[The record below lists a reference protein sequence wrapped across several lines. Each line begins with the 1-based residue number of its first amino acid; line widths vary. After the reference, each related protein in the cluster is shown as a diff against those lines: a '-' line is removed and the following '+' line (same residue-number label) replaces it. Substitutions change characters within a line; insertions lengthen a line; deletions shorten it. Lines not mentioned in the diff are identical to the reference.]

1 MAFTWQR
8 SCFLHRSN
16 LLLSDTNTRSDFT
29 FQLLSSSIFT
39 HTQTHTHINTHTRA
53 RAPLPVLARRREEML
68 IDRLVTTHSHS
79 RGVGSCS
86 ALIHPSIQTP
96 PPSLPPS
103 SSLSSSPSTHSLNL
117 PRSLLISLQ
126 QAGKAQTRQTRGVL
140 LRGARSSGGSRG
152 SPVVSVECLPSS
164 LLTCLVCESGRNA
177 RLSTGAKKNTHCLHP
192 VSLRGGMLMKRLRS
206 GEDGSS
212 LNQTYIRTSC

>member
-1 MAFTWQR
+1 M
-8 SCFLHRSN
+8 
-16 LLLSDTNTRSDFT
+16 
-29 FQLLSSSIFT
+29 
-39 HTQTHTHINTHTRA
+39 
-53 RAPLPVLARRREEML
+53 LARCREEML

-96 PPSLPPS
+96 SSLPPS

-126 QAGKAQTRQTRGVL
+126 QSGKTQTRQTRGVL

-152 SPVVSVECLPSS
+152 SPVVSVECLPSA

-177 RLSTGAKKNTHCLHP
+177 RLNTGAKKKKHTLFTSGFPSRLCG
-192 VSLRGGMLMKRLRS
+192 RMLMKRLRS